1 MYAERLTV
9 TTHKEIVTR
18 VTIHDD
24 LTETYRHLNHND
36 CRGLVRLFML
46 YQKEGFI
53 DATTLSILT
62 NPILDAYQ
70 VRQKAKLIEI
80 DRVFEELRGELKREV
95 QIDRD

>member
-1 MYAERLTV
+1 
-9 TTHKEIVTR
+9 
-18 VTIHDD
+18 
-24 LTETYRHLNHND
+24 
-36 CRGLVRLFML
+36 ML

-80 DRVFEELRGELKREV
+80 DRVFEELRGELKSEV